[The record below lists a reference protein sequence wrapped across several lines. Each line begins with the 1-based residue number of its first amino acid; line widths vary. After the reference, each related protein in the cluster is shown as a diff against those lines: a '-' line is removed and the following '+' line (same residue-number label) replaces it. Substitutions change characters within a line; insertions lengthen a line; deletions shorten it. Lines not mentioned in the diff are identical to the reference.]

1 MFKKF
6 ENIADWDA
14 WTYYLCECPENGGGG
29 GTGGGGLPPPIEC
42 RPDNPN
48 RPANCPDGP
57 PPSQE
62 NVTTTINNMQ
72 SGPISSQQ
80 PLTTMSDSIKSGD
93 GNTGSCLCVN
103 WMFVIFIVLKSVQA
117 F

>member
-1 MFKKF
+1 M
-6 ENIADWDA
+6 
-14 WTYYLCECPENGGGG
+14 CECPERGGGG
-29 GTGGGGLPPPIEC
+29 GGGGGGGLPPPHEC
-42 RPDNPN
+42 RPENPN

-57 PPSQE
+57 PPSQQSS
-62 NVTTTINNMQ
+62 TRTINNMQ

-80 PLTTMSDSIKSGD
+80 KPLTTMSNSIKSGD
-93 GNTGSCLCVN
+93 GNTGSCLGVN